1 MSSKPSFL
9 RLLSSDTVILPFLS
23 SDTVILPFLS
33 SDTMILPFN
42 FSPLDSGGCPAIV
55 KLELLQA
62 HTDSCEFNP
71 FKPVVCEKGCGIVL
85 LRNQV
90 DDHNCLSDLR
100 ELVSKQ
106 QSQINDLESGQTRQ
120 SSEISTLRSQLK
132 RLQDTEVN
140 EHSSNIRKLQA
151 QINRLQV
158 VLDTVQKQ
166 QQQQSALVQL
176 HPSSNLLDDD
186 DCDCETCEPSLHR
199 NCLYA
204 NIPKKRIH
212 NWKGKDFPASKR
224 PATSGS
230 SSAASGSSSAASGSS
245 AAASGSSSASGSS
258 AAPAT
263 GPSSSGGGKPC
274 HAYGS
279 MSSLPDSSHS
289 TSSGTATTP
298 TTSSTSILSLI
309 ERSAPSPYSESEIL
323 RHNYYHSHG
332 NHSHSNNNCPM
343 SPQDLSTTS
352 NLASSSNSHHQL
364 ITFYGQ
370 VITVAVTEDDIV
382 EDVKA
387 KIERKESI
395 PIEQQL
401 LFFAGQQ
408 LEDDRPLTDYG
419 IIGSETSKHLVLR
432 LRDGMKIMV
441 KTLSDKTIEVQVDPS
456 ETIEIVKV
464 KIHEQ
469 EGISPCDQRLLQ
481 DGRDLAD
488 LRTLSDYG
496 IKHGTT
502 LQLDLHLG
510 GPCPICQ
517 TQFRNTGTTGSGSVC
532 GDPSSPLPSS
542 SFVGPNSPSTSST
555 RSSGTSPSH
564 SSFLQSPNTPT
575 SSSGKGSGGKGK
587 GSSYASSPSST
598 STAPPA
604 HLNSSVSTATASSST
619 SNGNGSNSGTFSSPS
634 SHHGQSRGKQ

>member
-1 MSSKPSFL
+1 MHYFL
-9 RLLSSDTVILPFLS
+9 KLAISIYVFDVQT
-23 SDTVILPFLS
+23 
-33 SDTMILPFN
+33 
-42 FSPLDSGGCPAIV
+42 DSGGCPAVV
-55 KLELLQA
+55 KLELLQS

-106 QSQINDLESGQTRQ
+106 QTQINDLELGQTRQ
-120 SSEISTLRSQLK
+120 STEIVALRGQLK

-140 EHSSNIRKLQA
+140 DHSSSIRKLQSH
-151 QINRLQV
+151 ITRLQV
-158 VLDTVQKQ
+158 TLDSVQKQ
-166 QQQQSALVQL
+166 QKQEQTLVPL
-176 HPSSNLLDDD
+176 HASNTLLDDD
-186 DCDCETCEPSLHR
+186 DCDCDTCEPLMHHPTR
-199 NCLYA
+199 NCLYSR
-204 NIPKKRIH
+204 KRIH

-224 PATSGS
+224 PATASC
-230 SSAASGSSSAASGSS
+230 SSAASGSST
-245 AAASGSSSASGSS
+245 
-258 AAPAT
+258 APIA
-263 GPSSSGGGKPC
+263 GPSTSGGKPC

-279 MSSLPDSSHS
+279 MSSIPDSSHS
-289 TSSGTATTP
+289 GTSSGSSAMTP
-298 TTSSTSILSLI
+298 SSILSMM

-323 RHNYYHSHG
+323 RHNYWHNHG
-332 NHSHSNNNCPM
+332 NHSHGTNCPM
-343 SPQDLSTTS
+343 SPQDLSTSSS
-352 NLASSSNSHHQL
+352 NLASSSSSHHQL
-364 ITFYGQ
+364 VTFYGQ

-387 KIERKESI
+387 KIERKEGI

-419 IIGSETSKHLVLR
+419 MIGSTETSKHLVLR

-517 TQFRNTGTTGSGSVC
+517 TQFRNTGSGSTC
-532 GDPSSPLPSS
+532 GGDPSSPLPSS
-542 SFVGPNSPSTSST
+542 SFIGPNSPSTSST
-555 RSSGTSPSH
+555 RSTSGASPSH
-564 SSFLQSPNTPT
+564 SSFFQSPNTPT
-575 SSSGKGSGGKGK
+575 SSSGSAGTSGKGK
-587 GSSYASSPSST
+587 GSSAFSPPSS
-598 STAPPA
+598 SSSAPPA
-604 HLNSSVSTATASSST
+604 HLNSTVSTTPTSSS
-619 SNGNGSNSGTFSSPS
+619 SGSNSFPS
-634 SHHGQSRGKQ
+634 TSHHGQSRGKQ

>member
-1 MSSKPSFL
+1 MRIPYV
-9 RLLSSDTVILPFLS
+9 LLIYELNDEPVSVA
-23 SDTVILPFLS
+23 
-33 SDTMILPFN
+33 
-42 FSPLDSGGCPAIV
+42 DSGGCPAIV
-55 KLELLQA
+55 KLELLQS
-62 HTDSCEFNP
+62 HTDTCEFNP

-90 DDHNCLSDLR
+90 EDHNCLSDLR

-106 QSQINDLESGQTRQ
+106 QSQINDLEQGQNRQ
-120 SSEISTLRSQLK
+120 SNEIVILRGHLK

-140 EHSSNIRKLQA
+140 EHSSTIKKLQSH
-151 QINRLQV
+151 INRLQV
-158 VLDTVQKQ
+158 AFDTVQKQ
-166 QQQQSALVQL
+166 QKEQSSIQL
-176 HPSSNLLDDD
+176 HPSSNLLDDE
-186 DCDCETCEPSLHR
+186 DCDCDTCEPSLHLPTR
-199 NCLYA
+199 NCLYSSV
-204 NIPKKRIH
+204 PKKRIH
-212 NWKGKDFPASKR
+212 SWKGKDFPSSKR
-224 PATSGS
+224 LAV
-230 SSAASGSSSAASGSS
+230 ASC
-245 AAASGSSSASGSS
+245 SSASTSG
-258 AAPAT
+258 PT
-263 GPSSSGGGKPC
+263 PGPSTAGGKPC
-274 HAYGS
+274 HAFGS
-279 MSSLPDSSHS
+279 NSNIPDSSHAGPS
-289 TSSGTATTP
+289 TSNSSMTTN
-298 TTSSTSILSLI
+298 SIMSMM

-332 NHSHSNNNCPM
+332 NHNHGNNCPM

-352 NLASSSNSHHQL
+352 NMASSSSSHHQL
-364 ITFYGQ
+364 VTFYGQ

-408 LEDDRPLTDYG
+408 LEDDKPLTDYG
-419 IIGSETSKHLVLR
+419 IIGSETLKHLVLR

-517 TQFRNTGTTGSGSVC
+517 TQFRNTGSGSTC

-542 SFVGPNSPSTSST
+542 SSFINPNSPSTSST
-555 RSSGTSPSH
+555 RSNSGASPLH
-564 SSFLQSPNTPT
+564 SSFFQSLNTPT
-575 SSSGKGSGGKGK
+575 SSSGGKGSSGKGK
-587 GSSYASSPSST
+587 GSSALSSPSS

-604 HLNSSVSTATASSST
+604 HLNSIVSTATSSS
-619 SNGNGSNSGTFSSPS
+619 SFSSP